1 MYSYYNIDVE
11 NNSAIIPLVKEANKI
26 MAIKAKPGESLDSML
41 RRFKKEVT
49 KAEILKELRKRE
61 YYLSP
66 SEKRRRK
73 SAEALKKKQAKQK
86 MY

>member
-1 MYSYYNIDVE
+1 
-11 NNSAIIPLVKEANKI
+11 
-26 MAIKAKPGESLDSML
+26 MAIKAKPGETLDSML

-73 SAEALKKKQAKQK
+73 SAEALRRLKKKQAKQK